1 MKLLISC
8 ILLIATLQSDTWKVT
23 KADIQFTIKHG
34 FGTTADGDFK
44 LKEAKIVFNPTNLAQ
59 TQIDATVLTTTIST
73 GLGIRDK
80 VLRKADYFACEQYP
94 EMSLKYV
101 GGIKS
106 VTKNQYTGQ
115 FKLKIKATEKLLT
128 LPFTATIAG
137 DKAQFA
143 TQFTINRLDYKVG
156 ESSFALGDDVKV
168 EVKVEALR

>member
-8 ILLIATLQSDTWKVT
+8 ILLIAALQSNTWKVN

-59 TQIDATVLTTTIST
+59 TQIEAIVLTTTIST

-80 VLRKADYFACEQYP
+80 VLRKTDYFDCEHYP

-128 LPFTATIAG
+128 LPFTATITG

-168 EVKVEALR
+168 DIKVEAVR

>member
-8 ILLIATLQSDTWKVT
+8 MLLIVAFQSDTWKVA

-44 LKEAKIVFNPTNLAQ
+44 LKEAKIEFNPTNLGF
-59 TQIDATVLTTTIST
+59 TQIEATVLTTTINT

-80 VLRKADYFACEQYP
+80 VLRKADYFDCEHYP

-101 GGIKS
+101 GAIKS

-115 FKLKIKATEKLLT
+115 FKLKIKATEKLLS
-128 LPFTATIAG
+128 LPFTATISG

-156 ESSFALGDDVKV
+156 ESSFGLGD
-168 EVKVEALR
+168 EVKVDIKVEAVR

>member
-8 ILLIATLQSDTWKVT
+8 ILLLATLQSDTWKVT

-34 FGTTADGDFK
+34 FVTTADGDFK

-59 TQIDATVLTTTIST
+59 TQIEATVLTTTIST

-80 VLRKADYFACEQYP
+80 VLRKTDYFDCEHYP

-128 LPFTATIAG
+128 LPFTGTIAG
-137 DKAQFA
+137 DNAQFA

-156 ESSFALGDDVKV
+156 ESSFGLGD
-168 EVKVEALR
+168 EVKVDIKVEAVR